1 MAKKRIK
8 TDAFSIVLRRIRINK
23 DMSQEEL
30 AARINV
36 SRSYIS
42 YLEGGRRYPSIEML
56 IALAKALEVKPGELL
71 DSIADHLDSGKAK
84 PLPKQ
89 AYSQEER
96 ENEKLPVS
104 PL

>member
-8 TDAFSIVLRRIRINK
+8 TDAFSIVLRKIRTSK

-42 YLEGGRRYPSIEML
+42 YLESGRRYPSIEML

-71 DSIADHLDSGKAK
+71 DSIADHLESGKAK
-84 PLPKQ
+84 PLPRQ

-96 ENEKLPVS
+96 ESDKIPIPHL
-104 PL
+104 